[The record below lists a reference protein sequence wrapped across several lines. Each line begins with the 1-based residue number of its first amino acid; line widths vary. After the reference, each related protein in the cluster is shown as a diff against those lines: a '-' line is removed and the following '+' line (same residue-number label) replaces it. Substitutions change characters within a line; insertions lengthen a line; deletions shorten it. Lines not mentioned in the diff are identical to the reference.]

1 MAQMKQ
7 MDGKTR
13 HEFRAGTPD
22 ECLEEK
28 SAHAAR
34 VVGVGAIY
42 DFFKGHCRADYN
54 ADMQDFL
61 AFTAFAIAGAFTPG
75 PNNTI
80 AIATGVRFGPW
91 RVWPHALG
99 TMLGFSSMLVLASAG
114 ALAALLAIPGAEPV
128 LRIAGVGYLL
138 WIAWRIARS
147 DGPQDRSLARPLTL
161 IESALIQF
169 ISPKGWMLALSV
181 AGAWFS
187 GLSGQPGLIAGYI
200 LWFALLCAASIAVWS
215 GAGGLLRGWLRDP
228 KHLQWFNLAM
238 GGLLA
243 ASALSLLV
251 T

>member
-1 MAQMKQ
+1 M
-7 MDGKTR
+7 T
-13 HEFRAGTPD
+13 
-22 ECLEEK
+22 
-28 SAHAAR
+28 
-34 VVGVGAIY
+34 
-42 DFFKGHCRADYN
+42 
-54 ADMQDFL
+54 DFL

-99 TMLGFSSMLVLASAG
+99 TMLGFSSMLLLASAG

-138 WIAWRIARS
+138 WISWRIARS
-147 DGPQDRSLARPLTL
+147 DGPQDRALAQPLTV
-161 IESALIQF
+161 IQSALIQF

-187 GLSGQPGLIAGYI
+187 GLSSKPGLVAGYI
-200 LWFALLCAASIAVWS
+200 LWFALICAASIALWS
-215 GAGGLLRGWLRDP
+215 SAGGLLRGWLQDP
-228 KHLQWFNLAM
+228 SRLRLFSLTM

-243 ASALSLLV
+243 ISALSMLV

>member
-1 MAQMKQ
+1 MA
-7 MDGKTR
+7 
-13 HEFRAGTPD
+13 
-22 ECLEEK
+22 
-28 SAHAAR
+28 
-34 VVGVGAIY
+34 
-42 DFFKGHCRADYN
+42 
-54 ADMQDFL
+54 DFL

-99 TMLGFSSMLVLASAG
+99 TMLGFSSMLLLASAG

-128 LRIAGVGYLL
+128 LRIAGVAYLL

-147 DGPQDRSLARPLTL
+147 DGPQDRSLAQPLTV
-161 IESALIQF
+161 IQSALIQF

-187 GLSGQPGLIAGYI
+187 GLAGKPGLVAVYI
-200 LWFALLCAASIAVWS
+200 VWFALICAASIALWS
-215 GAGGLLRGWLRDP
+215 GAGGLLRGWLQEPAR
-228 KHLQWFNLAM
+228 LRLFNLSM

-243 ASALSLLV
+243 ISALSMLV

>member
-1 MAQMKQ
+1 MIL
-7 MDGKTR
+7 
-13 HEFRAGTPD
+13 F
-22 ECLEEK
+22 
-28 SAHAAR
+28 SR
-34 VVGVGAIY
+34 VVGRPIGWP
-42 DFFKGHCRADYN
+42 DYN
-54 ADMQDFL
+54 RDMPDFL

-128 LRIAGVGYLL
+128 LRVAGVGYLL

-147 DGPQDRSLARPLTL
+147 DGPQDRSLAQPLTVL
-161 IESALIQF
+161 QSALIQF
-169 ISPKGWMLALSV
+169 ISPKGWMLSLSV

-187 GLSGQPGLIAGYI
+187 SLSGHPALIAGYVA
-200 LWFALLCAASIAVWS
+200 WFAVICAASIAVWS
-215 GAGGLLRGWLRDP
+215 GAGGLLRGWLQEPRRL
-228 KHLQWFNLAM
+228 KRFNLIM
-238 GGLLA
+238 GSMLA
-243 ASALSLLV
+243 ASALSLLL